1 MKPNCWNCGSD
12 GSHRQALEMIRDIS
26 SSFLKEDME
35 KWRMSE
41 VRLYMTVIAN
51 ITVKTIGDGEVYT
64 EVGDTGKTQ

>member
-1 MKPNCWNCGSD
+1 
-12 GSHRQALEMIRDIS
+12 MIRDIS

>member
-12 GSHRQALEMIRDIS
+12 GSHRRALEMIRDIS